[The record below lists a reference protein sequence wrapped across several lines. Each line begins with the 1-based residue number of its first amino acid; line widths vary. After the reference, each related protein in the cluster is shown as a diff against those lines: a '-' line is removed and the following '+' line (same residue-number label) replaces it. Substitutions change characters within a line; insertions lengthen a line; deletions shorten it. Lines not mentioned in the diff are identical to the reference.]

1 MGAARGGRRRCGHRD
16 IVQGAGRRVNR
27 WKVSHVAAG
36 GRTISGMNAVTRPG
50 RTEEQRLDAVRD
62 RLARRFP
69 DLDPDLVD
77 RAIDIA
83 HHRFDGRPVRDFVP
97 LLVERA
103 ATATLGGG
111 VSHPTESSDS
121 GAYLR

>member
-1 MGAARGGRRRCGHRD
+1 
-16 IVQGAGRRVNR
+16 
-27 WKVSHVAAG
+27 
-36 GRTISGMNAVTRPG
+36 MNAVEGPG
-50 RTEEQRLDAVRD
+50 RTEEQHLDAVRD

-83 HHRFDGRPVRDFVP
+83 HHRFDGRPLRDFV
-97 LLVERA
+97 LVERA

-111 VSHPTESSDS
+111 VSHPTESDS
-121 GAYLR
+121 AAYLR

>member
-1 MGAARGGRRRCGHRD
+1 
-16 IVQGAGRRVNR
+16 
-27 WKVSHVAAG
+27 
-36 GRTISGMNAVTRPG
+36 MNAVIRPG
-50 RTEEQRLDAVRD
+50 RTEEQHLDAVRD

-77 RAIDIA
+77 RAIDLA

-103 ATATLGGG
+103 ATVTLGGG
-111 VSHPTESSDS
+111 VSHPTDSSESRDS
-121 GAYLR
+121 GAYLQ